1 MQFKLSAITLA
12 LATLAVA
19 TPTRRNDT
27 PASDCDTGDLQ
38 CCDTTGTATTPSIAT
53 LLTLLGV
60 VVPDITALIGATCS
74 PISAVG
80 LGGNS
85 CTAQPVCCTN
95 NSFNGVVALGCTPVN
110 LNL

>member
-1 MQFKLSAITLA
+1 MQFKLSVITLT
-12 LATLAVA
+12 LATLAV
-19 TPTRRNDT
+19 TTLTCQNNT

-38 CCDTTGTATTPSIAT
+38 CCDTTGTTTTPSIAT
-53 LLTLLGV
+53 LLTLLGI

-85 CTAQPVCCTN
+85 CTVQPVCCTN
-95 NSFNGVVALGCTPVN
+95 NSFNSVVALGCTPIN

>member
-1 MQFKLSAITLA
+1 KLSTIALA

-38 CCDTTGTATTPSIAT
+38 CCDTTGTATTPSIAA
-53 LLTLLGV
+53 LLTQLSI

-74 PISAVG
+74 PISGVG
-80 LGGNS
+80 VGGNS
-85 CTAQPVCCTN
+85 CTAQPVCCSN
-95 NSFNGVVALGCTPVN
+95 DSFNGVIVLGCTPVN
-110 LNL
+110 INL